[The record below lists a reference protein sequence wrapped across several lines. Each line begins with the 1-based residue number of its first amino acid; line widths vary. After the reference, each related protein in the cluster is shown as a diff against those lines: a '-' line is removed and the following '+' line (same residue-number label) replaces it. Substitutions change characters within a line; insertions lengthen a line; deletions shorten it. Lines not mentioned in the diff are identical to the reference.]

1 MELLDGPV
9 RDYDWGSVVAIP
21 ELLGRPPTG
30 RPWAELWLGA
40 HHSAPSLVGA
50 AAEPLDALV
59 AADPDAMLGPEVARR
74 FGELPFMLK
83 VLAAAAPLSL
93 QAHPSAAQ
101 ARAGFEK
108 EEAAG
113 IPLDA
118 PHRSFRDRSHKPEL
132 LCALTRFEA
141 LCGFRDPVATLDL
154 LTTIDTP
161 ALDAVRD
168 RIASDPS
175 PAGMTGLLGW
185 LLTLDPGEAS
195 RLVAAVAGACRNARG
210 ARGALE
216 RHTAIAL
223 AERYP
228 HDAGVVTALLLNHV
242 VLEPGEALFLG
253 SGNLHAYLRGT
264 GVEIMANS
272 DNVLRGGLTSKPV
285 DVLTLL
291 DVVDASPFTP
301 TVQRPEPIDGVA
313 TFVTP
318 VAEFALQRA
327 QVDGTA
333 TLDGGPAILL
343 CVEGAVHGAGHTLD
357 RGTAAW
363 VPATEDSIVLTGRGT
378 VFRAGVGDHGAVE
391 E

>member
-9 RDYDWGSVVAIP
+9 RDYDWGSVAAIP

-30 RPWAELWLGA
+30 QPCAELWLGA
-40 HHSAPSLVGA
+40 HDSAPSLVGA
-50 AAEPLDALV
+50 AAVPLDALI
-59 AADPDAMLGPEVARR
+59 AADPDAMLGPAVAQR

-101 ARAGFEK
+101 AQAGFDK

-113 IPLDA
+113 IPVDA
-118 PHRSFRDRSHKPEL
+118 PHRSFRDRKHKPEL

-161 ALDAVRD
+161 ALDPVRD

-185 LLTLDPGEAS
+185 LLTLDLDEAGA
-195 RLVAAVAGACRNARG
+195 LVAEVAGACRSGRG
-210 ARGALE
+210 ARGSRE
-216 RHTAIAL
+216 REMAIAL

-253 SGNLHAYLRGT
+253 SGNLHAYLNGA
-264 GVEIMANS
+264 GVEVMANS

-291 DVVDASPFTP
+291 EVVDASPFTP

-313 TFVTP
+313 TFTTP
-318 VAEFALQRA
+318 VPEFTLQHA
-327 QVDGTA
+327 QVDGVS
-333 TLDGGPAILL
+333 TLDGGPAIML
-343 CVEGAVHGAGHTLD
+343 CVDGAVDAGDHTLD

-363 VPATEDSIVLTGRGT
+363 VPGNEEAIVLAGRGS
-378 VFRAGVGDHGAVE
+378 VFRAGVGSLESIGE
-391 E
+391 